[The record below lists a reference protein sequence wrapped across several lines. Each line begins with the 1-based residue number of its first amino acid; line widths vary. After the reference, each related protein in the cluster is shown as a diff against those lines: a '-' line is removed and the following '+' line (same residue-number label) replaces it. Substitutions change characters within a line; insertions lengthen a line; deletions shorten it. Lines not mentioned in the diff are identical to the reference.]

1 MKKNGF
7 TLVELLAVIA
17 IISIL
22 ATVAVSAVISIYNSS
37 IKKTMVLQE
46 NNISDVSKT
55 YLEDFCLDPL
65 PGSEYVCPSTYTNKH
80 YICLSNLK
88 DKRNQYIEGATY
100 KNKEC
105 NGIII
110 FEMDKYGTYS
120 KPKTYLYCD
129 YDSSSKKYNYV
140 TDETLNISD
149 YPVCNIAS
157 VIDDT
162 TTSTTATTTKPVQTD
177 CTYNG
182 TLKQG
187 AEYVNG
193 QYTYI
198 YKKKHNGFSWVN
210 MSEDGW
216 GVTLTDKDSTDAVTS
231 KVCTY
236 INNKPIVS
244 MSYMFG
250 GSKATTLDL
259 SNFDTSNVT
268 DMSKMFQSSKA
279 TTLDVSNFDTSNI
292 TDMSR
297 MFDRSQATTLDLSNF
312 NTSKVIDMSYMFYY
326 SQATT
331 LDVSNFDT
339 SKVTGMN
346 FMFSYSKATTIDVSN
361 FDTSKVTNMSS
372 MFSDSKATILDV
384 SNFDTSNVTNMRHM
398 FSSSQVTTLDLSNFD
413 TSKVTNM
420 SNMFAESQVI
430 ALDLSNF
437 DTSNVT
443 NMSNMFYNSKATTI
457 DVSNFNTSNVTTMS
471 IMFHQSQ
478 ATTIDVSNFNTS
490 NVTNMSYM
498 FSYSQA
504 TTLDVSKF
512 DTSKVTD
519 MSSMF
524 YLSKAT
530 ILDVSNFDTS
540 NVTSMSSMFY
550 RSQATTL
557 DVSKFDTSNVTNMRY
572 MFYSSQ
578 VKILDLSNFDTS
590 KVTDMQYMFER
601 ATNLKTIY
609 VSNKFNT
616 NKVTSSNSMFYNCTN
631 LVGGAGTKYNSSY
644 VDKTYARIDGG
655 TSNPGYFTSIPEPNS
670 FSSDSWMTIA
680 KAVKSG
686 NISKYNVGDT
696 KSVTLTTYGTHTLRI
711 ANTSTPSEC
720 STSGF
725 SQSACG
731 FVVEFA
737 DIITTHNMNGSS
749 TNKGG
754 WPASDEMYTFVNNDI
769 YNALPNELR
778 NVIIDTTV
786 VSSHGSE
793 DTANFTSTDKLYL
806 LAPGE
811 VWSNWKTNTSEG
823 PSYDTAKGLTRT
835 LDYYTAQGVTISN
848 YSGAIK
854 KNGSSAAVWWLRAA
868 LSDAN
873 SSFFSVGSSGV
884 WRRDSASTTFTG
896 TTFGVSP
903 AFRIG

>member
-162 TTSTTATTTKPVQTD
+162 TTSTTTTTTKPVQTD

-312 NTSKVIDMSYMFYY
+312 DTSNVTDMSWMFWGSKATTLDVSNFNTSKVTNMNCMFSSSQATTLDVSNFDTSNVMDMGGMFYY

-339 SKVTGMN
+339 SKVTNMGS
-346 FMFSYSKATTIDVSN
+346 MFVNSKATTLDVSNFDTSNVTNMNNMFAYSQATTLDVSN
-361 FDTSKVTNMSS
+361 FDTSKVTNMSY
-372 MFSDSKATILDV
+372 MFSDSKATTLDVSNFDTSKVTNMGYMFSDSKATTLDV
-384 SNFDTSNVTNMRHM
+384 SNFDTSNVTDMGY
-398 FSSSQVTTLDLSNFD
+398 
-413 TSKVTNM
+413 
-420 SNMFAESQVI
+420 
-430 ALDLSNF
+430 
-437 DTSNVT
+437 
-443 NMSNMFYNSKATTI
+443 MFYNS
-457 DVSNFNTSNVTTMS
+457 
-471 IMFHQSQ
+471 
-478 ATTIDVSNFNTS
+478 
-490 NVTNMSYM
+490 
-498 FSYSQA
+498 
-504 TTLDVSKF
+504 
-512 DTSKVTD
+512 
-519 MSSMF
+519 
-524 YLSKAT
+524 
-530 ILDVSNFDTS
+530 
-540 NVTSMSSMFY
+540 
-550 RSQATTL
+550 
-557 DVSKFDTSNVTNMRY
+557 
-572 MFYSSQ
+572 
-578 VKILDLSNFDTS
+578 
-590 KVTDMQYMFER
+590 
-601 ATNLKTIY
+601 TNLKTIY

-616 NKVTSSNSMFYNCTN
+616 DKVTYSTNMFSGCTN

-655 TSNPGYFTSIPEPNS
+655 TSNPGYFTKAQI
-670 FSSDSWMTIA
+670 FSEDSWDTIVA
-680 KAVKSG
+680 
-686 NISKYNVGDT
+686 NIRAGKGGVYKVGSTRTIDMG
-696 KSVTLTTYGTHTLRI
+696 TYGTHTLRI

-731 FVVEFA
+731 FVLEFA
-737 DIITTHNMNGSS
+737 DIITTHNMNTAG
-749 TNKGG
+749 TYKGTQYNYGWNVDG
-754 WPASDEMYTFVNNDI
+754 WPASSMYTFVNNDI
-769 YNALPNELR
+769 YNALPSDLR
-778 NVIIDTTV
+778 SAIIDTVTV
-786 VSSHGSE
+786 SGHGSTSGE
-793 DTANFTSTDKLYL
+793 TNFTSTDKLYL

>member
-162 TTSTTATTTKPVQTD
+162 TTSTTTTTTKPVQTD

-312 NTSKVIDMSYMFYY
+312 DTSNVTDMSWMFWGSKATTLDVSNFNTSKVTNMNCMFSSSQATTLDVSNFDTSNVMDMGGMFYY

-339 SKVTGMN
+339 SN
-346 FMFSYSKATTIDVSN
+346 
-361 FDTSKVTNMSS
+361 VTNMSS
-372 MFSDSKATILDV
+372 MFGNSQATILDV
-384 SNFDTSNVTNMRHM
+384 SNFDTSNVTDMGYMFWNSKATTLDVSNFDTSNVTDMRVM
-398 FSSSQVTTLDLSNFD
+398 FDGSQVTILDLSNFD

-420 SNMFAESQVI
+420 NEMFS
-430 ALDLSNF
+430 
-437 DTSNVT
+437 
-443 NMSNMFYNSKATTI
+443 YSKATT
-457 DVSNFNTSNVTTMS
+457 
-471 IMFHQSQ
+471 
-478 ATTIDVSNFNTS
+478 
-490 NVTNMSYM
+490 
-498 FSYSQA
+498 
-504 TTLDVSKF
+504 
-512 DTSKVTD
+512 
-519 MSSMF
+519 
-524 YLSKAT
+524 
-530 ILDVSNFDTS
+530 LDVSNFDTS
-540 NVTSMSSMFY
+540 NVTEMINMF
-550 RSQATTL
+550 
-557 DVSKFDTSNVTNMRY
+557 
-572 MFYSSQ
+572 FYS
-578 VKILDLSNFDTS
+578 
-590 KVTDMQYMFER
+590 
-601 ATNLKTIY
+601 TNLKTIY

-616 NKVTSSNSMFYNCTN
+616 DKVTSSTGMFSGCTK
-631 LVGGAGTKYNSSY
+631 LIGGAGTKYNSSY

-655 TSNPGYFTSIPEPNS
+655 TIRPGYFTS
-670 FSSDSWMTIA
+670 
-680 KAVKSG
+680 K
-686 NISKYNVGDT
+686 
-696 KSVTLTTYGTHTLRI
+696 
-711 ANTSTPSEC
+711 
-720 STSGF
+720 
-725 SQSACG
+725 
-731 FVVEFA
+731 
-737 DIITTHNMNGSS
+737 
-749 TNKGG
+749 
-754 WPASDEMYTFVNNDI
+754 
-769 YNALPNELR
+769 
-778 NVIIDTTV
+778 
-786 VSSHGSE
+786 
-793 DTANFTSTDKLYL
+793 
-806 LAPGE
+806 
-811 VWSNWKTNTSEG
+811 
-823 PSYDTAKGLTRT
+823 
-835 LDYYTAQGVTISN
+835 
-848 YSGAIK
+848 
-854 KNGSSAAVWWLRAA
+854 
-868 LSDAN
+868 
-873 SSFFSVGSSGV
+873 
-884 WRRDSASTTFTG
+884 
-896 TTFGVSP
+896 
-903 AFRIG
+903 

>member
-22 ATVAVSAVISIYNSS
+22 STVAVTSVISIYNSS

-88 DKRNQYIEGATY
+88 DKRNQYTEGATY

-110 FEMDKYGTYS
+110 FEMDKYGEYS

-250 GSKATTLDL
+250 GSKATTLDV

-312 NTSKVIDMSYMFYY
+312 DTSNVTDMSWMFWGSKATTLDVSNFNTSKVTNMNCMFSSSQATTLDVSNFDTSNVMDMGGMFYY

-339 SKVTGMN
+339 SKVT
-346 FMFSYSKATTIDVSN
+346 
-361 FDTSKVTNMSS
+361 NMSS
-372 MFSDSKATILDV
+372 MFGNSQATILDV
-384 SNFDTSNVTNMRHM
+384 SNFDTSNVTDMGYMFWNSKATTLDVSNFDTSNVTDMRVM
-398 FSSSQVTTLDLSNFD
+398 FDGSQVTILDLSNFD

-420 SNMFAESQVI
+420 NEMFS
-430 ALDLSNF
+430 
-437 DTSNVT
+437 
-443 NMSNMFYNSKATTI
+443 YSKATT
-457 DVSNFNTSNVTTMS
+457 
-471 IMFHQSQ
+471 
-478 ATTIDVSNFNTS
+478 
-490 NVTNMSYM
+490 
-498 FSYSQA
+498 
-504 TTLDVSKF
+504 
-512 DTSKVTD
+512 
-519 MSSMF
+519 
-524 YLSKAT
+524 
-530 ILDVSNFDTS
+530 LDVSNFDTS
-540 NVTSMSSMFY
+540 NVTEMINMF
-550 RSQATTL
+550 
-557 DVSKFDTSNVTNMRY
+557 
-572 MFYSSQ
+572 FYS
-578 VKILDLSNFDTS
+578 
-590 KVTDMQYMFER
+590 
-601 ATNLKTIY
+601 TNLKTIY

-616 NKVTSSNSMFYNCTN
+616 DKVTSSTGMFSGCTK
-631 LVGGAGTKYNSSY
+631 LIGGAGTKYNSSY

-655 TSNPGYFTSIPEPNS
+655 TIRPGYFTS
-670 FSSDSWMTIA
+670 
-680 KAVKSG
+680 K
-686 NISKYNVGDT
+686 
-696 KSVTLTTYGTHTLRI
+696 
-711 ANTSTPSEC
+711 
-720 STSGF
+720 
-725 SQSACG
+725 
-731 FVVEFA
+731 
-737 DIITTHNMNGSS
+737 
-749 TNKGG
+749 
-754 WPASDEMYTFVNNDI
+754 
-769 YNALPNELR
+769 
-778 NVIIDTTV
+778 
-786 VSSHGSE
+786 
-793 DTANFTSTDKLYL
+793 
-806 LAPGE
+806 
-811 VWSNWKTNTSEG
+811 
-823 PSYDTAKGLTRT
+823 
-835 LDYYTAQGVTISN
+835 
-848 YSGAIK
+848 
-854 KNGSSAAVWWLRAA
+854 
-868 LSDAN
+868 
-873 SSFFSVGSSGV
+873 
-884 WRRDSASTTFTG
+884 
-896 TTFGVSP
+896 
-903 AFRIG
+903 

>member
-110 FEMDKYGTYS
+110 FEMDKYGAYS

-162 TTSTTATTTKPVQTD
+162 TTSTTTTTTKPVQTD

-312 NTSKVIDMSYMFYY
+312 DTSNVTDMSWMFWGSKATTLDVSNFNTSKVTNMNCMFSS

-339 SKVTGMN
+339 S
-346 FMFSYSKATTIDVSN
+346 
-361 FDTSKVTNMSS
+361 
-372 MFSDSKATILDV
+372 
-384 SNFDTSNVTNMRHM
+384 NVTDMGY
-398 FSSSQVTTLDLSNFD
+398 
-413 TSKVTNM
+413 
-420 SNMFAESQVI
+420 
-430 ALDLSNF
+430 
-437 DTSNVT
+437 
-443 NMSNMFYNSKATTI
+443 MFYNS
-457 DVSNFNTSNVTTMS
+457 
-471 IMFHQSQ
+471 
-478 ATTIDVSNFNTS
+478 
-490 NVTNMSYM
+490 
-498 FSYSQA
+498 
-504 TTLDVSKF
+504 
-512 DTSKVTD
+512 
-519 MSSMF
+519 
-524 YLSKAT
+524 
-530 ILDVSNFDTS
+530 
-540 NVTSMSSMFY
+540 
-550 RSQATTL
+550 
-557 DVSKFDTSNVTNMRY
+557 
-572 MFYSSQ
+572 
-578 VKILDLSNFDTS
+578 
-590 KVTDMQYMFER
+590 
-601 ATNLKTIY
+601 TNLKTIY

-616 NKVTSSNSMFYNCTN
+616 DKVTYSTNMFSGCTN
-631 LVGGAGTKYNSSY
+631 LVGGAGTKYDSTKI
-644 VDKTYARIDGG
+644 DKTYARIDGG

-670 FSSDSWMTIA
+670 FSTDSWMTIV

-696 KSVTLTTYGTHTLRI
+696 KTVNLGTYGTHTLRV
-711 ANTSTPSEC
+711 ANISKSDSCGNSGYSE
-720 STSGF
+720 SG
-725 SQSACG
+725 CG
-731 FVVEFA
+731 FVIEFA
-737 DIITTHNMNGSS
+737 DIITNRVINSTSTTRGSWS
-749 TNKGG
+749 ATTIR
-754 WPASDEMYTFVNNDI
+754 TFVNNDI
-769 YNALPNELR
+769 YNLLPTDLKNGILNT
-778 NVIIDTTV
+778 NVITG
-786 VSSHGSE
+786 HGNSE
-793 DTANFTSTDKLYL
+793 SNNSTSTDKLYL
-806 LAPGE
+806 LSPIEIYGS
-811 VWSNWKTNTSEG
+811 VST
-823 PSYDTAKGLTRT
+823 SYDSAINVTNQ
-835 LDYYTAQGVTISN
+835 LDYYKQNNVSLKS
-848 YSGAIK
+848 YDSAIK
-854 KNGSSAAVWWLRAA
+854 NTVVSGGTGSANAWWTRTPAQIMDGQFMMVTNTGNLY
-868 LSDAN
+868 
-873 SSFFSVGSSGV
+873 
-884 WRRDSASTTFTG
+884 STYLTQEL
-896 TTFGVSP
+896 GVSP

>member
-1 MKKNGF
+1 MLKKYMIF
-7 TLVELLAVIA
+7 IAVLTG
-17 IISIL
+17 ISIVL
-22 ATVAVSAVISIYNSS
+22 GMSYSNFIVA
-37 IKKTMVLQE
+37 
-46 NNISDVSKT
+46 
-55 YLEDFCLDPL
+55 
-65 PGSEYVCPSTYTNKH
+65 SEGHKVAEM
-80 YICLSNLK
+80 YI
-88 DKRNQYIEGATY
+88 
-100 KNKEC
+100 
-105 NGIII
+105 
-110 FEMDKYGTYS
+110 
-120 KPKTYLYCD
+120 
-129 YDSSSKKYNYV
+129 
-140 TDETLNISD
+140 
-149 YPVCNIAS
+149 
-157 VIDDT
+157 
-162 TTSTTATTTKPVQTD
+162 
-177 CTYNG
+177 G
-182 TLKQG
+182 TLKYSMTIDGTTKNTLSVPSGETIVGITITNENPIDTYYKLIYQNNSNVSIKYYESTKDTNDKVTNYSSPNSKITSSGKNTIKLKIVNNSTSSQTVTFKIIGGFATNTLNDVTVPSGYTIINTVETPSTNTYFCTTTDTLTQG
-187 AEYVNG
+187 LKYVNG
-193 QYTYI
+193 QYTYA
-198 YKKKHNGFSWVN
+198 YKQEGNNSI
-210 MSEDGW
+210 SELAWKNISNNGW
-216 GVTLTDKDSTDAVTS
+216 GVQLTDKTSTESVTS
-231 KVCTY
+231 KLCTY
-236 INNKPIVS
+236 INNKPVTS
-244 MSYMFG
+244 MAYMFLN
-250 GSKATTLDL
+250 SQATTIDV

-268 DMSKMFQSSKA
+268 NMINMFWK
-279 TTLDVSNFDTSNI
+279 
-292 TDMSR
+292 
-297 MFDRSQATTLDLSNF
+297 SQ
-312 NTSKVIDMSYMFYY
+312 
-326 SQATT
+326 
-331 LDVSNFDT
+331 
-339 SKVTGMN
+339 
-346 FMFSYSKATTIDVSN
+346 ATTIDVSN